1 MNQILISKFKIIFII
16 ISLITLFFAFIIG
29 ISDENLIIN
38 DFGQLKTINDDQSNY
53 LIDMIFRF
61 MKLAVHFLII
71 FIFDEN

>member
-16 ISLITLFFAFIIG
+16 ISLVTLFFAFIIG
-29 ISDENLIIN
+29 ISDGNLIIN

-53 LIDMIFRF
+53 LIDMIFRI

-71 FIFDEN
+71 FIFNEY